1 VNNIVIIGAGQAG
14 GWAARTLRDNGFIG
28 SIRLIGEEPYP
39 PYERPPLSK
48 DIVQGE
54 AAHDSSFL
62 WTPDKQ
68 AELRVETHFGSRV
81 TRIDRAAKQ
90 ISLTGG
96 ELYPYDRLLLT
107 TGSRVRRLNI
117 PGVDLAGIYYLRGID
132 DALAIKAALRP
143 GAHLLIVGAG
153 WIGMEVAASARKL
166 GVDVV
171 VTDVCAYPCARVL
184 PEDIGNYLLRRH
196 QDNGVRTVMNTT
208 VQRLTGHDKI
218 ESAHLSNGEVAQVSA
233 VLIGIGVLP
242 NAELAADSGIATDN
256 GIVVDEFGRTSDD
269 SVFAA
274 GDVASQP
281 AGKDMRI
288 RHESWANAQNHAI
301 TVAKAM
307 LDQGE
312 PFADIPYFWSDQYE
326 LNLQM
331 IGTLA
336 DHDEAV
342 LRGSLDTDQFIR
354 LYLREKRIVGAIGVN
369 SAQDISIV
377 KRLMQ
382 RNFTTS
388 AQQLSGAPT
397 LRKLLT
403 S

>member
-1 VNNIVIIGAGQAG
+1 
-14 GWAARTLRDNGFIG
+14 
-28 SIRLIGEEPYP
+28 
-39 PYERPPLSK
+39 
-48 DIVQGE
+48 
-54 AAHDSSFL
+54 
-62 WTPDKQ
+62 
-68 AELRVETHFGSRV
+68 
-81 TRIDRAAKQ
+81 
-90 ISLTGG
+90 
-96 ELYPYDRLLLT
+96 
-107 TGSRVRRLNI
+107 
-117 PGVDLAGIYYLRGID
+117 
-132 DALAIKAALRP
+132 LRP
-143 GAHLLIVGAG
+143 GARLLIVGAG

-171 VTDVCAYPCARVL
+171 VTDVCAYACARVL

-331 IGTLA
+331 VGTLA
-336 DHDEAV
+336 NHNEDV

>member
-1 VNNIVIIGAGQAG
+1 MNNIVIIGAGQAG
-14 GWAARTLRDNGFIG
+14 GWAARTLRDNGFTG
-28 SIRLIGEEPYP
+28 SIRLIGEEAYP

-48 DIVQGE
+48 DIMQGE

-62 WTPDKQ
+62 WSPEKQ
-68 AELRVETHFGSRV
+68 SELRVETHFGSHV
-81 TRIDRAAKQ
+81 VRIDRAAKQ
-90 ISLTGG
+90 VALASG

-107 TGSRVRRLNI
+107 TGSRVRRLDI
-117 PGVDLAGIYYLRGID
+117 LGTDLAGIHYLRGID
-132 DALAIKAALRP
+132 DALAIKAVLRP
-143 GAHLLIVGAG
+143 GARLLIVGAG

-166 GVDVV
+166 GVDVL

-184 PEDIGNYLLRRH
+184 PEDIGNYLLRHH
-196 QDNGVRTVMNTT
+196 QDNGVSALMNTT
-208 VQRLTGHDKI
+208 VQRFTGNCKV
-218 ESAHLSNGEVAQVSA
+218 ERAHLSNGEVAQVSA
-233 VLIGIGVLP
+233 VLIGIGVVP
-242 NAELAADSGIATDN
+242 NAELASAADIATDN
-256 GIVVDEFGRTSDD
+256 GIVVDEFGRTSDE
-269 SVFAA
+269 SIFAA
-274 GDVASQP
+274 GDVANQP
-281 AGKDMRI
+281 AGKEMRI

-301 TVAKAM
+301 AVAKTM

-312 PFADIPYFWSDQYE
+312 PFADTPYFWSDQYE

-331 IGTLA
+331 VGTLA
-336 DHDEAV
+336 DYDEDV

-388 AQQLSGAPT
+388 AQQLSGALT